1 MKTFF
6 HLTGAFLLISIFV
19 FNSCDVTKTESEC
32 DASNWAEAKEPM
44 FNFYLDIL
52 GYNIYCNSSD
62 TLHILSKAESLNF
75 TGSVTKVYC
84 SGEFGS
90 TFPYNSTYYMSSEPE
105 IFTKIGQAYQ
115 FKFQNDKDYLSVA
128 FKIKA
133 NFSDGQIYDGRE
145 VSLKIYYHNLSLD
158 INTGQHS
165 FTKDIKGGD
174 IVWIRIN

>member
-1 MKTFF
+1 MKTIFQ
-6 HLTGAFLLISIFV
+6 LTSVLVLISIFI
-19 FNSCDVTKTESEC
+19 FNSCDVTKTEDEC

-52 GYNIYCNSSD
+52 ASNIYCNSSD

-84 SGEFGS
+84 SGDFGS
-90 TFPYNSTYYMSSEPE
+90 TFPYNSTYYMASE
-105 IFTKIGQAYQ
+105 IQFQTKIGQAYQ
-115 FKFQNDKDYLSVA
+115 FKFQNDGDYLTVK

-145 VSLKIYYHNLSLD
+145 VSLKIYYSDLYMD
-158 INTGQHS
+158 IYSGQY
-165 FTKDIKGGD
+165 FFLKYIKGGD
-174 IVWIRIN
+174 IVWIRIS

>member
-6 HLTGAFLLISIFV
+6 HLTGAFVLMSILV
-19 FNSCDVTKTESEC
+19 LNSCDVTKTESEC
-32 DASNWAEAKEPM
+32 DASNWSEAKEPM

-52 GYNIYCNSSD
+52 AYNIYCNPSD
-62 TLHILSKAESLNF
+62 TLHILRKAESLNF

-84 SGEFGS
+84 SGDFGS
-90 TFPYNSTYYMSSEPE
+90 TFPYNSIYYMNSERE

-145 VSLKIYYHNLSLD
+145 VSLKIYYRDLLMD
-158 INTGQHS
+158 VNTGQHS
-165 FTKDIKGGD
+165 FTEEIKGGD
-174 IVWIRIN
+174 IVCLRIK